1 MPCNCLKRRRSR
13 GCSGVSTECLC
24 APRTVAR
31 RCLRTPTPR
40 VAGRSNGRPSWALE
54 GPHRPFPCVLL
65 PSCFRTAWAPA
76 VNVRFRTSGP
86 ATRSHRMLAMALP
99 RAPAWAGCVRC
110 AARQWGCLGRSRD
123 GLARVRMR
131 APSRPHTAG
140 RRLASRGAPGDP
152 EAAPGGSGTVGRC
165 SRAMLGVGGAP
176 VANVWAHTPRLHISL
191 VYCLACKKLGDLSRL
206 YRQCTQRPCS
216 ERLAVI

>member
-1 MPCNCLKRRRSR
+1 MPCHYLKRRRSR

-65 PSCFRTAWAPA
+65 PSCFRTACCECAFQDLRTRHTVA
-76 VNVRFRTSGP
+76 QDAGDGAAACASVGGVR
-86 ATRSHRMLAMALP
+86 A
-99 RAPAWAGCVRC
+99 VRC
-110 AARQWGCLGRSRD
+110 APVGLLGPLARRSRARQDACA
-123 GLARVRMR
+123 LAG
-131 APSRPHTAG
+131 PHTAG